1 VTDRAGP
8 AAAGGVAGAPP
19 DGAAPPLLE
28 AVGLARTYA
37 ASGGAFRRRGRP
49 IHAVRDVSFRIERGE
64 TLALVGESG
73 CGKSTTARLALGLE
87 EPDRGTVRFG
97 GRDLSSLA
105 GAGLRAFRRR
115 AQMVFQDPV
124 GSLNHRLRVGDALR
138 EPLRVHGIVPRGEES
153 GRVAGLL
160 RRVGLDPGDAR
171 RYPHEFSGGQRQRIG
186 IARALSVEPDLVVA
200 DEPVS
205 ALDVSVQAQILNLLA
220 DLQRDLG
227 LTYLFIAHDLAVVR
241 HVADRV
247 AVMYLGRIV
256 ETGPADELFERP
268 LHPYTRALLGAV
280 PRPRPGPRVRAS
292 VRGEASAAGATA
304 GCPFEPRCRHPERD
318 AACRRDVPDLAEK
331 RPGASARCMKT
342 PAWKVELRDPA
353 RGLADDEQ
361 AVRGSAT
368 GTREDGGPA

>member
-1 VTDRAGP
+1 MRT
-8 AAAGGVAGAPP
+8 
-19 DGAAPPLLE
+19 LLE
-28 AVGLARTYA
+28 AEGLARTYA
-37 ASGGAFRRRGRP
+37 AAGGAFRRSGRP
-49 IHAVRDVSFRIERGE
+49 IHAVRNVSFGIARGE

-97 GRDLSSLA
+97 GRDISSLA
-105 GAGLRAFRRR
+105 GAERRAFRRR

-124 GSLNHRLRVGDALR
+124 GSLNPRLRVGDALR
-138 EPLRVHGIVPRGEES
+138 EPLRVHGIVPREEEA
-153 GRVAGLL
+153 GRVAELL

-186 IARALSVEPDLVVA
+186 IARALSVEPDLLVA

-220 DLQRDLG
+220 ALQRDLG

-280 PRPRPGPRVRAS
+280 PRPRPGLGVRAS
-292 VRGEASAAGATA
+292 VRGEASAAGAAA
-304 GCPFEPRCRHPERD
+304 GCPFEPRCRHLERD
-318 AACRRDVPDLAEK
+318 AACRRDVPELEEK
-331 RPGASARCMKT
+331 RPDGAARCIKT
-342 PAWKVELRDPA
+342 PAWEVELLDP
-353 RGLADDEQ
+353 GP
-361 AVRGSAT
+361 GSPA
-368 GTREDGGPA
+368 GTRENSDPA